1 MNTVTGYHYDSE
13 NLFYDG
19 ERIVQEFDGVP
30 NFPPCV
36 IGAKPALKDGYWYQ
50 CKNKTSW
57 TAVKK
62 PTTCEEAIKTNL
74 SAVANSPKEHDREVV
89 ALIQSLVN
97 AESENYRIKTDAD
110 TLVMSIEAIPE
121 PTEEEKETAEQKAK
135 YDEGLEASRA
145 IQESIV
151 TAIALGDDEWLADL
165 KAEYQALV
173 NSEE

>member
-1 MNTVTGYHYDSE
+1 MNTVTGYHFDSE

-19 ERIVQEFDGVP
+19 ERIVQELDGVP

-36 IGAKPALKDGYWYQ
+36 IGAKPALKAGYWYQ

-57 TAVKK
+57 TAIKK
-62 PTTCEEAIKTNL
+62 PTTCAEAIEMNL

-97 AESENYRIKTDAD
+97 AESENYRIKTDSE

-121 PTEEEKETAEQKAK
+121 PTEEEKEIAEQNLKLQ
-135 YDEGLEASRA
+135 EGQEASEA
-145 IQESIV
+145 IQKSIV

-165 KAEYQALV
+165 KAEYQALI
-173 NSEE
+173 EEE

>member
-1 MNTVTGYHYDSE
+1 MDKLITGYQYDSE

-19 ERIVQEFDGVP
+19 ETVVQCFDDVP
-30 NFPPCV
+30 NYPANV
-36 IGAKPALKDGYWYQ
+36 IGVKPALKDGYWYQ

-57 TAVKK
+57 TAIKK
-62 PTTCEEAIKTNL
+62 PTTCEEAIKSNL

-97 AESENYRIKTDAD
+97 AESDSYRINTDSE
-110 TLVMSIEAIPE
+110 TLVMSIEKIPE
-121 PTEEEKETAEQKAK
+121 ATEEEKETAEQKAK
-135 YDEGLEASRA
+135 YEEGIEASRA

-165 KAEYQALV
+165 KAEYLALV
-173 NSEE
+173 NEE